1 MTVRNIFSRVE
12 KLEARQRTADE
23 MLLIWRKPDVD
34 TDATVL
40 AANKAGLFG
49 SGDLVLCAEWF
60 SAEALPAPR
69 WIRRI
74 KSDLNESELGGLYRA
89 AEALA
94 GPDAANDD
102 EAPSYCDVPDEKLW
116 HMMLGVRT

>member
-40 AANKAGLFG
+40 VANKAGLFG

-60 SAEALPAPR
+60 SAKTLPAPR

-74 KSDLNESELGGLYRA
+74 KSDLDESELAALYRT
-89 AEALA
+89 AERLA
-94 GPDAANDD
+94 GPDVANDD
-102 EAPSYCDVPDEKLW
+102 AARSYSHVPDEKLW
-116 HMMLGVRT
+116 YTILGVRT

>member
-49 SGDLVLCAEWF
+49 SGDLVLCA
-60 SAEALPAPR
+60 ADNLPVSPVCR
-69 WIRRI
+69 GWR
-74 KSDLNESELGGLYRA
+74 SYELR
-89 AEALA
+89 
-94 GPDAANDD
+94 
-102 EAPSYCDVPDEKLW
+102 K
-116 HMMLGVRT
+116 R